1 MAAAATQI
9 AAMDVM
15 HNHWSIPVLK
25 RRLNDAILDGERSR
39 MLAEDA
45 QGHQRIMVQASREKR
60 QRMEPL
66 LNLVNGAGQGVT
78 HLSDVLEED
87 LGGSTDDNII
97 GAAVYAEDVLS
108 TVGDKLRGAR
118 AILDDELGRE

>member
-1 MAAAATQI
+1 
-9 AAMDVM
+9 
-15 HNHWSIPVLK
+15 
-25 RRLNDAILDGERSR
+25 
-39 MLAEDA
+39 
-45 QGHQRIMVQASREKR
+45 MVQASREKR

-97 GAAVYAEDVLS
+97 CAAVYAEDVLT